1 MEAPV
6 CPENCSKWLGRF
18 GPVLN
23 QREFVYLLPLDI
35 IPDGAHRMR
44 KGRKEGAV
52 TLVLSVA
59 SVFLL
64 PALSEPLYSL
74 PMALL
79 SAVRLAKLSYEPWT
93 RKGA

>member
-1 MEAPV
+1 M
-6 CPENCSKWLGRF
+6 
-18 GPVLN
+18 
-23 QREFVYLLPLDI
+23 RE
-35 IPDGAHRMR
+35 R
-44 KGRKEGAV
+44 RKEGAV

-64 PALSEPLYSL
+64 PAPSEPLYSL